1 LSFSEQSQFISSEK
15 NREIIKIMKIHR
27 IPYFTFA
34 LVILSFGLQ
43 AQVSGPVK
51 PKLVL
56 QITVD
61 QFRGD
66 LPTRFLDRLGEGG
79 LRYLIENGT
88 YYTNAHYRHANTE
101 TAVGHATLFTGADP
115 SRHGLVGNNWIDP
128 ITGESVYNT
137 EDDRYHLIGKDP
149 KPHEGASPHYLLSST
164 IGDELV
170 ISNAGRSRVF
180 SVSVKDRGAII
191 PGGHAGKA
199 FWYSKSSGKFVTS
212 TYYYDEYPDWVTD
225 WNNANPADRYRGKT
239 WELLQDRSTYLAKN
253 MDDRPFEADLKPLG
267 RTFPHHYGDN
277 KYLYL
282 LLSLS
287 PAGDELTLDFTKTLI
302 ENENVGQGDAIDF
315 LAVSFSST
323 DYIGHLFGPS
333 SLESEDNI
341 LRLDRILAELF
352 EFVDKKVG
360 LENTLIVL
368 SADHGAPEAPEY
380 MTSIGMEAGR
390 FDFTYFREQGPLNK
404 VLLERFG
411 RDDLIAT
418 HSHPYLYL
426 NMAAIDEAKLDI
438 EEVERFI
445 ADEVMKIPGIAYAQT
460 RSDLLAGRISNAPL
474 QVQIRRNFHP
484 VRSGNIHLIQEQY
497 WFLHSTD
504 EAQKMGLEGIA
515 AIHGSPWAYDTYV
528 PIFFAGNGIS
538 AQTITRRVSPTDIAP
553 TIAKYLNIKYPS
565 GSIGNPLEEVF
576 DKKDRRHHPRSRN

>member
-1 LSFSEQSQFISSEK
+1 LVFRNVYE
-15 NREIIKIMKIHR
+15 IMKNVI
-27 IPYFTFA
+27 IYLLLFA
-34 LVILSFGLQ
+34 FVLVGCTQQKLD
-43 AQVSGPVK
+43 VVK

-88 YYTNAHYRHANTE
+88 YYSNAHYRHANTE

-115 SRHGLVGNNWIDP
+115 SRHGLVANSWIDP
-128 ITGESVYNT
+128 TTGESVYNT
-137 EDDRYHLIGKDP
+137 EDDRYHLIGKEP
-149 KPHEGASPHYLLSST
+149 KPHEGVSPHNLLSST
-164 IGDELV
+164 IGDELI
-170 ISNAGRSRVF
+170 ISNAGQSRVF

-191 PGGHAGKA
+191 PGGHTGKA

-212 TYYYDEYPDWVTD
+212 TYYYDEYPDWVKT
-225 WNNANPADRYRGKT
+225 WNNFKLADQYRGKT
-239 WELLQDRSTYLAKN
+239 WNLLNDRSTYFAKDI
-253 MDDRPFEADLKPLG
+253 DDRPFEADFKPFG
-267 RTFPHHYGDN
+267 RTFPHQYGDD

-282 LLSLS
+282 RLSLS
-287 PAGDELTLDFTKTLI
+287 PVGDELTLDFTKSLI
-302 ENENVGQGDAIDF
+302 KNEHIGQGDNVDF

-323 DYIGHLFGPS
+323 DYVGHLFGPS
-333 SLESEDNI
+333 SLETEDNI

-352 EFVDKKVG
+352 EFVDNEVG

-380 MTSIGMEAGR
+380 MTELGMEAGR
-390 FDFTYFREQGPLNK
+390 FDFTYFKEQGPLNE
-404 VLLERFG
+404 VLKKRFG
-411 RDDLIAT
+411 RDDLIAS

-426 NMAAIDEAKLDI
+426 NLQSIAEASLNIDV
-438 EEVERFI
+438 VESFI
-445 ADEVMKIPGIAYAQT
+445 AAEVMKIPGIAYAQT
-460 RSDLLAGRISNAPL
+460 RSDLLAGRISNSPL
-474 QVQIRRNFHP
+474 QIQIRRNFHP
-484 VRSGNIHLIQEQY
+484 ERSGNIHLIQEQY

-515 AIHGSPWAYDTYV
+515 AIHGSPWTYDTYV
-528 PIFFAGNGIS
+528 PIFFAGNGIT

-553 TIAKYLNIKYPS
+553 TIANYLKIKFPS
-565 GSIGNPLEEVF
+565 GSIGNPLKEVL
-576 DKKDRRHHPRSRN
+576 KTK

>member
-1 LSFSEQSQFISSEK
+1 
-15 NREIIKIMKIHR
+15 MKIHR
-27 IPYFTFA
+27 IRFPTIA
-34 LVILSFGLQ
+34 LAILSFGLQ
-43 AQVSGPVK
+43 AQESGALQL
-51 PKLVL
+51 KLVL

-61 QFRGD
+61 QLRGD
-66 LPTRFLDRLGEGG
+66 LPTRFLDRLEEGG
-79 LRYLIENGT
+79 FRYLLDNGT
-88 YYTNAHYRHANTE
+88 YYSNAHYRHANTE

-115 SRHGLVGNNWIDP
+115 SRHGIVGNNWIDP
-128 ITGESVYNT
+128 ATGKSVYNT

-149 KPHEGASPHYLLSST
+149 KPNEGVSPHNLLSTT

-170 ISNAGRSRVF
+170 ISNAGLSRVF

-212 TYYYDEYPDWVTD
+212 TYYYDEYPEWVKK
-225 WNNANPADRYRGKT
+225 WNNAKPADQYRGKT
-239 WELLQDRSTYLAKN
+239 WDLLHDRSTYLAKN
-253 MDDRPFEADLKPLG
+253 IDDRPYEADFKPLG
-267 RTFPHHYGDN
+267 RTFPHQYGDN

-282 LLSLS
+282 ILSLS

-333 SLESEDNI
+333 SLETEDNI

-380 MTSIGMEAGR
+380 MTAIGMESGR

-404 VLLERFG
+404 VLMERYG

-426 NMAAIDEAKLDI
+426 NMAAIAEAELDI
-438 EEVERFI
+438 DEVERFI
-445 ADEVMKIPGIAYAQT
+445 ASEVMKIPGIAYAQT
-460 RSDLLAGRISNAPL
+460 RSDLIAGRISNSPL
-474 QVQIRRNFHP
+474 QIQIRRNFHP
-484 VRSGNIHLIQEQY
+484 IRSGNIHLIQEQY

-515 AIHGSPWAYDTYV
+515 AIHGSPWVYDTYV
-528 PIFFAGNGIS
+528 PIFFAGNGIP

-553 TIAKYLNIKYPS
+553 TIANYLNIKFPS
-565 GSIGNPLEEVF
+565 GSIGNPLQEVMV
-576 DKKDRRHHPRSRN
+576 RQER

>member
-1 LSFSEQSQFISSEK
+1 MK
-15 NREIIKIMKIHR
+15 NVII
-27 IPYFTFA
+27 YLLLFA
-34 LVILSFGLQ
+34 FVLVGCTQQKLD
-43 AQVSGPVK
+43 VVK

-88 YYTNAHYRHANTE
+88 YYSNAHYRHANTE

-115 SRHGLVGNNWIDP
+115 SRHGLVANSWIDP
-128 ITGESVYNT
+128 TTGESVYNT
-137 EDDRYHLIGKDP
+137 EDDRYHLIGKEP
-149 KPHEGASPHYLLSST
+149 KPHEGVSPHNLLSST
-164 IGDELV
+164 IGDELI
-170 ISNAGRSRVF
+170 ISNAGQSRVF

-191 PGGHAGKA
+191 PGGHTGKA

-212 TYYYDEYPDWVTD
+212 TYYYDEYPDWVKT
-225 WNNANPADRYRGKT
+225 WNNFKLADQYRGKT
-239 WELLQDRSTYLAKN
+239 WNLLNDRSTYFAKDI
-253 MDDRPFEADLKPLG
+253 DDRPFEADFKPFG
-267 RTFPHHYGDN
+267 RTFPHQYGDD

-282 LLSLS
+282 RLSLS
-287 PAGDELTLDFTKTLI
+287 PVGDELTLDFTKSLI
-302 ENENVGQGDAIDF
+302 KNEHIGQGDNVDF

-323 DYIGHLFGPS
+323 DYVGHLFGLS
-333 SLESEDNI
+333 SLETEDNI

-352 EFVDKKVG
+352 EFVDNEVG

-380 MTSIGMEAGR
+380 MTELGMEAGR
-390 FDFTYFREQGPLNK
+390 FDFTYFKEQGPLNE
-404 VLLERFG
+404 VLKKRFG
-411 RDDLIAT
+411 RDDLIAS

-426 NMAAIDEAKLDI
+426 NLQSIAEASLNIDV
-438 EEVERFI
+438 VESFI
-445 ADEVMKIPGIAYAQT
+445 AAEVMKIPGIAYAQT
-460 RSDLLAGRISNAPL
+460 RSDLLAGRISNSPL
-474 QVQIRRNFHP
+474 QIQIRRNFHP
-484 VRSGNIHLIQEQY
+484 ERSGNIHLIQEQY

-515 AIHGSPWAYDTYV
+515 AIHGSPWTYDTYV
-528 PIFFAGNGIS
+528 PIFFAGNGIT

-553 TIAKYLNIKYPS
+553 TIANYLKIKFPS
-565 GSIGNPLEEVF
+565 GSIGNPLKEVL
-576 DKKDRRHHPRSRN
+576 KTK

>member
-1 LSFSEQSQFISSEK
+1 MRRRMGVAGLS
-15 NREIIKIMKIHR
+15 
-27 IPYFTFA
+27 
-34 LVILSFGLQ
+34 VLSLSLFLLM
-43 AQVSGPVK
+43 AGPSWGKGNDDAK

-79 LRYLIENGT
+79 LRYLLEEGT
-88 YYTNAHYRHANTE
+88 YYANAHYRHANTE

-115 SRHGLVGNNWIDP
+115 SRHGLVSNVWIDP
-128 ITGESVYNT
+128 LTGKSVYNT
-137 EDDRYHLIGKDP
+137 EDDRHHLIGNDP
-149 KPHEGASPHYLLSST
+149 KPHQGVSPRNLLSST

-180 SVSVKDRGAII
+180 SVSIKDRGAII
-191 PGGHAGKA
+191 PGGHMGKA
-199 FWYSKSSGKFVTS
+199 FWYSKRTGEFVTS
-212 TYYYDEYPDWVTD
+212 TYYYDDYPQWVTQ
-225 WNNANPADRYRGKT
+225 WNDAKPADRYRGKT
-239 WELLQDRSTYLAKN
+239 WELLHDRSTYLAGE
-253 MDDRPFEADLKPLG
+253 MDDRPYETNLPPLG
-267 RTFPHHYGDN
+267 RTFPHQYGDN

-282 LLSLS
+282 ILSLT
-287 PAGDELTLDFTKTLI
+287 PVGDELTLDFTKTLI
-302 ENENVGQGDAIDF
+302 EHEHVGQGDAVDF

-323 DYIGHLFGPS
+323 DYIGHMFGPS

-352 EFVDKKVG
+352 AFIDKKVG

-380 MTSIGMEAGR
+380 MTSLGMEAGR
-390 FDFTYFREQGPLNK
+390 FDFTYFKEQGPLNK
-404 VLLERFG
+404 ALMERFG

-426 NMAAIDEAKLDI
+426 NEGAIAEAKLHI
-438 EEVERFI
+438 EEVEQFI
-445 ADEVMKIPGIAYAQT
+445 AEEVMKIPGIAFAQT
-460 RSDLLAGRISNAPL
+460 RSDLLAGRIANAPL
-474 QVQIRRNFHP
+474 QIQIRRNFHP
-484 VRSGNIHLIQEQY
+484 TRSGHIHMIQEQY

-504 EAQKMGLEGIA
+504 EAAKMGLGSIA

-528 PIFFAGNGIS
+528 PIFFAGHHVP
-538 AQTITRRVSPTDIAP
+538 AQTITRRVAPSDIAP
-553 TIAKYLNIKYPS
+553 TIAAYLNIKFPS
-565 GSIGNPLEEVF
+565 GSIGNPLEEVLGNA
-576 DKKDRRHHPRSRN
+576 R

>member
-1 LSFSEQSQFISSEK
+1 
-15 NREIIKIMKIHR
+15 MKIKL
-27 IPYFTFA
+27 TLCLTVA
-34 LVILSFGLQ
+34 LAILSFGLQ
-43 AQVSGPVK
+43 AQDFDAVQ

-61 QFRGD
+61 QLRGD

-79 LRYLIENGT
+79 FRYLLDNGT
-88 YYTNAHYRHANTE
+88 YYSNAHYRHANTE

-115 SRHGLVGNNWIDP
+115 SIHGLVGNNWIDP
-128 ITGESVYNT
+128 LTGELVYNT
-137 EDDRYHLIGKDP
+137 QDDRYHLIGKDP
-149 KPHEGASPHYLLSST
+149 KPHEGVSPHNLLSTT

-170 ISNAGRSRVF
+170 ISNAGQSRVF

-212 TYYYDEYPDWVTD
+212 TYYYDEYPEWVQK
-225 WNNANPADRYRGKT
+225 WNDTNPADKYRGKT
-239 WELLQDRSTYLAKN
+239 WDLLHDRSTYVAKN
-253 MDDRPFEADLKPLG
+253 MDDRPYEADFKPLG
-267 RTFPHHYGDN
+267 RTFPHQYGDN

-282 LLSLS
+282 ILSLS

-302 ENENVGQGDAIDF
+302 ENENVGQGNAIDF

-352 EFVDKKVG
+352 EYVDKKVG

-380 MTSIGMEAGR
+380 MTTIGMESGR

-404 VLLERFG
+404 VLMERFG

-426 NMAAIDEAKLDI
+426 NMVAISEAELDI

-460 RSDLLAGRISNAPL
+460 RSDLLAGRISNGPL
-474 QVQIRRNFHP
+474 QIQIRRNFHP
-484 VRSGNIHLIQEQY
+484 IRSGNIHMIQEHY

-515 AIHGSPWAYDTYV
+515 AIHGSPWVYDTYV
-528 PIFFAGNGIS
+528 PIFFAGNGIL

-553 TIAKYLNIKYPS
+553 TIAKYLNIKFPS

-576 DKKDRRHHPRSRN
+576 EKKDW